1 MLEQQVTHGPGGRI
15 LTNTNVWSPD
25 SEWLVYDTRS
35 DRDGSVF
42 DGSFIERVRVK
53 TGEVQRLFE
62 AKNAAHV
69 GVVTH
74 HPSDNKIVFIHGPES
89 PTPDWSYEV
98 SHRQGMVVGTD
109 TLAVL
114 PLDARDLTAPG
125 TLGAL
130 RGGSHVHVWHPKG
143 DWLSFTYNDA
153 LENSS
158 VREVGVCFPKAV
170 AVPKTH
176 PRNHDGT
183 HFSFLAT
190 KSTPSPKPG
199 TDEIRRA
206 FEEGWVGSSRTLAF
220 LGETLKAD
228 GTPHVEIFLA
238 EGLETQ
244 RPTQRRLTHTKNG
257 VALLPRHWIRSSP
270 DGSQLAFLMADDR
283 GILQLWLVSP
293 STGALRQ
300 LTRNK
305 FPIASAFTWHPD
317 GSHIA
322 ALADGSVTTI
332 DAETGKTRR
341 LTKKT
346 STAPLALACVFSP
359 DGNQIAFLRHTG
371 DSNQLC
377 VVKG

>member
-1 MLEQQVTHGPGGRI
+1 MPEQQVTHGPGGRI

-25 SEWLVYDTRS
+25 SEWLVYDVRS
-35 DRDGSVF
+35 DREGSVF
-42 DGSFIERVRVK
+42 DGSVIERVRVK

-74 HPSDNKIVFIHGPES
+74 HPSENKVVFIHGPEN
-89 PTPDWSYEV
+89 PTPDWSYGV
-98 SHRQGMVVGTD
+98 SHRQGVIVSTD
-109 TLAVL
+109 TLAAL
-114 PLDARDLTAPG
+114 PLDARDLTPPG
-125 TLGAL
+125 TAGAL

-143 DWLSFTYNDA
+143 DWLSYTYNDA

-170 AVPKTH
+170 SVPKTH

-190 KSTPSPKPG
+190 KSAPTPKPG

-220 LGETLKAD
+220 LGELAD
-228 GTPHVEIFLA
+228 GKVEVFLA
-238 EGLETQ
+238 EGLEAQ

-257 VALLPRHWIRSSP
+257 VALAPRHWVRSSP
-270 DGSQLAFLMADDR
+270 DGSQLAFLMADDA
-283 GILQLWLVSP
+283 GITQLWLVSP

-300 LTRNK
+300 LTRHA

-317 GSHIA
+317 GSRIA
-322 ALADGSVTTI
+322 AIADGSVVTI
-332 DAETGKTRR
+332 DTETGKTHR
-341 LTKKT
+341 LTKRT
-346 STAPLALACVFSP
+346 SDAPLALACVFSP
-359 DGNQIAFLRHTG
+359 DGKQVAFLRHIAG
-371 DSNQLC
+371 SNQIC

>member
-1 MLEQQVTHGPGGRI
+1 MPEQQVTHSPGGRI

-42 DGSFIERVRVK
+42 DGNFIERVRVK

-62 AKNAAHV
+62 AKNGAHV

-74 HPSDNKIVFIHGPES
+74 HPSENKIVFIHGPEN
-89 PTPDWSYEV
+89 PTIDWSYGI
-98 SHRQGMVVGTD
+98 SHRQGVIVNTD
-109 TLAVL
+109 TLASL

-125 TLGAL
+125 TPGAL

-143 DWLSFTYNDA
+143 DWLSYTYNDA
-153 LENSS
+153 LENSG
-158 VREVGVCFPKAV
+158 VREVGVCFPKSV
-170 AVPKTH
+170 SVPKTH

-190 KSTPSPKPG
+190 KSTPNPKPG
-199 TDEIRRA
+199 TDELRRA

-220 LGETLKAD
+220 LGELED
-228 GTPHVEIFLA
+228 GRIEVFLA
-238 EGLETQ
+238 EGLEMQ
-244 RPTQRRLTHTKNG
+244 RPIQRRLTHTKNG
-257 VALLPRHWIRSSP
+257 VALSPRHWVRSSP
-270 DGSQLAFLMADDR
+270 DGSQLAFLMADDI
-283 GILQLWLVSP
+283 GTLQLWLVSP
-293 STGALRQ
+293 TTGALQQ

-317 GSHIA
+317 SSCIA
-322 ALADGSVTTI
+322 AIADGSVVTI
-332 DAETGKTRR
+332 DAETGKTHR

-346 STAPLALACVFSP
+346 NDAPLALACVFSP
-359 DGNQIAFLRHTG
+359 DGKQVAFLRHRNG
-371 DSNQLC
+371 SNQIC
-377 VVKG
+377 VTA

>member
-1 MLEQQVTHGPGGRI
+1 MPEQQVTHSPGGRI

-42 DGSFIERVRVK
+42 DGNFIERVRVK

-62 AKNAAHV
+62 AKNGAHV

-74 HPSDNKIVFIHGPES
+74 HPSENKIVFIHGPEN
-89 PTPDWSYEV
+89 PTIDWSYGI
-98 SHRQGMVVGTD
+98 SHRQGVIVNTD
-109 TLAVL
+109 TLASL

-125 TLGAL
+125 TPGAL

-143 DWLSFTYNDA
+143 DWLSYTYNDA
-153 LENSS
+153 LENSG

-170 AVPKTH
+170 SVPKTH

-190 KSTPSPKPG
+190 KSTPNPKPG
-199 TDEIRRA
+199 TDELRRA

-220 LGETLKAD
+220 LGELED
-228 GTPHVEIFLA
+228 GRIEVFLA
-238 EGLETQ
+238 EGLEMQ
-244 RPTQRRLTHTKNG
+244 RPIQRRLTHTKNG
-257 VALLPRHWIRSSP
+257 VALSPRHWVRSSP
-270 DGSQLAFLMADDR
+270 DGSQLAFLMADDI
-283 GILQLWLVSP
+283 GTLQLWLVSP
-293 STGALRQ
+293 TTGALQQ

-317 GSHIA
+317 SSCIA
-322 ALADGSVTTI
+322 AIADGSVVTI
-332 DAETGKTRR
+332 DAETGKTHR

-346 STAPLALACVFSP
+346 NDAPLALACVFSP
-359 DGNQIAFLRHTG
+359 DGKQVAFLRHRNG
-371 DSNQLC
+371 SNQIC
-377 VVKG
+377 VTA